1 MDLCFLRKEWR
12 SRSPTVFSLDM
23 TLDTAVTANPR
34 PARYETGDFYLPC
47 FLRCIGYDLQGLRRE
62 GRRALFVF
70 ADRPSRQADLMGF
83 FGNKAEVKPLQ
94 FVSAIKDLK
103 ALIHNS

>member
-1 MDLCFLRKEWR
+1 MK
-12 SRSPTVFSLDM
+12 SMFSVNP
-23 TLDTAVTANPR
+23 TLDTMESRTTSERGGNKGF
-34 PARYETGDFYLPC
+34 ETSDFYLAC
-47 FLRCIGYDLQGLRRE
+47 YLRCIGYTLDDVRRS
-62 GRRALFVF
+62 GPRVVFVF
-70 ADRPSRQADLMGF
+70 CDQPARRADLMAF

>member
-1 MDLCFLRKEWR
+1 M
-12 SRSPTVFSLDM
+12 DM
-23 TLDTAVTANPR
+23 TLDSLAASNPC
-34 PARYETGDFYLPC
+34 PSRYETGDFYLAC
-47 FLRCIGYDLQGLRRE
+47 FLRCIGYDLQGLRRG
-62 GRRALFVF
+62 GRRAFFVF
-70 ADRPSRQADLMGF
+70 CDQPGRQADLMAF

>member
-1 MDLCFLRKEWR
+1 ME
-12 SRSPTVFSLDM
+12 SVFSVDTTLDDM
-23 TLDTAVTANPR
+23 TSRTSGQSGDSR
-34 PARYETGDFYLPC
+34 GFETSDFYLAC
-47 FLRCIGYDLQGLRRE
+47 YLRCIGYTLDDLRRS
-62 GRRALFVF
+62 GPRAIFVF
-70 ADRPSRQADLMGF
+70 CDQPARRADLMAF